1 MQHLSMGVML
11 FCDPRREGHLRNTD
25 DNTCLKNKWKSAC
38 GLFSCHVL
46 FIYVFFLEVYQNTRT
61 AKLLHLEK
69 APKERYKIVKMIWFC
84 KLFPFSGFTPQTKLP
99 ASKNHQFSGFLNLES
114 RNIDEISDIFHIASQ
129 DCFFVAA
136 ASVFYRE
143 KISV

>member
-1 MQHLSMGVML
+1 MKERVWFVQLSCFVYL
-11 FCDPRREGHLRNTD
+11 C
-25 DNTCLKNKWKSAC
+25 
-38 GLFSCHVL
+38 
-46 FIYVFFLEVYQNTRT
+46 FFLEVYQNTRT

-143 KISV
+143 KISVQKEDFFVSKFTPMLYNINGNTFSFLSVS